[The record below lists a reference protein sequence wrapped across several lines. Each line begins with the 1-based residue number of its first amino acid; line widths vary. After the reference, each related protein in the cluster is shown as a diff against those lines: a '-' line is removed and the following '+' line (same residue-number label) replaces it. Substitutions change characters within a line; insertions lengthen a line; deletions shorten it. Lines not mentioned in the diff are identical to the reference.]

1 MVFEN
6 KKMDRKKIKIG
17 IITLHRAENYGSVLQ
32 AFALQKVL
40 EHLNFDVEILDYHPE
55 RYTNKGKLRR
65 LKNQSARF
73 SNPILLFVAKM
84 LILPSYWRKNRV
96 FERFISQHI
105 RLSKNKFAT
114 NEEAKRM
121 VWNADYYCVGSDQ
134 VWNSFYNETV
144 EPVLYL
150 DFLPN
155 EKRRFSYASSIGLSE
170 IPANEKLQ
178 MQQFLSSFVSL
189 SLREK
194 TGVNLVKELGFSNVE
209 QVLDPTLLLDKDQ
222 WRLYLSEKSSKK
234 KKYILTYNL
243 HHDKRIDDYAKRF
256 GKKHH
261 LPVYNISYNWHDVVR
276 PGNLL
281 WCPEVSEFLGWIA
294 NAEYVIADSFH
305 STVFSVIF
313 HKKFVT
319 ITPEV
324 ASSRVVDFLNMLNL
338 EERNISSVETIDVI
352 EQSIDYEKVE
362 KLLIGYRQKSM
373 EYLQRSIEL
382 CQR

>member
-1 MVFEN
+1 
-6 KKMDRKKIKIG
+6 
-17 IITLHRAENYGSVLQ
+17 
-32 AFALQKVL
+32 
-40 EHLNFDVEILDYHPE
+40 
-55 RYTNKGKLRR
+55 
-65 LKNQSARF
+65 
-73 SNPILLFVAKM
+73 
-84 LILPSYWRKNRV
+84 
-96 FERFISQHI
+96 
-105 RLSKNKFAT
+105 
-114 NEEAKRM
+114 
-121 VWNADYYCVGSDQ
+121 
-134 VWNSFYNETV
+134 
-144 EPVLYL
+144 
-150 DFLPN
+150 
-155 EKRRFSYASSIGLSE
+155 
-170 IPANEKLQ
+170 
-178 MQQFLSSFVSL
+178 
-189 SLREK
+189 LREK